1 MSAESLSTD
10 ELLDAANAWLE
21 QDPDAV
27 THTELEA
34 LITDAGNA
42 DDTAIA
48 GLHHRFDSRLAF
60 GTAGLRGELGA
71 GPNRMNRVLVTQ
83 AAAGLAA
90 YLLAHEP
97 SPSIVIGYDGRVN
110 SEVFARDTA
119 MIMAGAG
126 VRATLLPR
134 LLPTPV
140 LAFAVRHLDV
150 SAGVMVTASHNPAND
165 NGYKVYLGGD
175 NHGSQI
181 VSPADAEIAHAIDLV
196 AKSSIV
202 DLPRSTDFVTTDDGV
217 VDEYI
222 ARTAALATSTTDL
235 VYTYTAMHGV
245 GWETSQAVY
254 SKAGFPDPV
263 LIEEQAHP
271 DAAFPTVAFPNP
283 EEPGAMDLSFAKAS
297 EVEADV
303 AIAHDPDADRL
314 AVAVAGR
321 DGQWRRLSGNEV
333 GILLG
338 WRAAERAN
346 GVGVLA
352 ASIVS
357 SPALRTIAA
366 EYGMEYQDTLTG
378 FKWISRIDGLTFGY
392 EEALGYLVD
401 PDKVRDKDGI
411 SASVDFLSLA
421 AELKADGKTVLDRLD
436 EFTARFGAF
445 ASRQVSMRFDKI
457 SEIGETMTRLRTAAP
472 TEVGGYP
479 VAIFT
484 DFENGV
490 AGFALNN
497 ILRMDFE
504 DGARIIV
511 RPSGTEPKLKFYV
524 DASSTSGDGAE
535 RQAAAEAVA
544 TQLEAGMRE
553 LLV

>member
-1 MSAESLSTD
+1 MSAAPLGTD
-10 ELLDAANAWLE
+10 ELIAAANAWLE

-34 LITDAGNA
+34 LITDATQGDEA
-42 DDTAIA
+42 AIA
-48 GLHHRFDSRLAF
+48 GLHDRFDARLAF

-90 YLLAHEP
+90 YLLTHEL

-119 MIMAGAG
+119 TIMAGAG
-126 VRATLLPR
+126 VRAILLPR

-140 LAFAVRHLDV
+140 LAFAVRHLNV
-150 SAGVMVTASHNPAND
+150 SAGVMVTASHNPAID

-181 VSPADAEIAHAIDLV
+181 VSPADADIAHAIDVV
-196 AKSSIV
+196 AKGSIA

-222 ARTAALATSTTDL
+222 ARTAALAGPVKDIT
-235 VYTYTAMHGV
+235 YTYTAMHGV
-245 GWETSQAVY
+245 GWETTQAVY
-254 SKAGFPDPV
+254 AKAGLPAPALV
-263 LIEEQAHP
+263 EEQAQP

-283 EEPGAMDLSFAKAS
+283 EEPGAMDLSFAKAR
-297 EVEADV
+297 EAGADL

-314 AVAVAGR
+314 AVAVPGR
-321 DGQWRRLSGNEV
+321 DGEWRRLSGNEV
-333 GILLG
+333 GMLLG
-338 WRAAERAN
+338 WRAAERSN
-346 GVGVLA
+346 GTGKLA

-357 SPALRTIAA
+357 SPALRAIAA
-366 EYGMEYQDTLTG
+366 DYGLDYSDTLTG
-378 FKWISRIDGLTFGY
+378 FKWISRIDGLIFGY

-411 SASVDFLSLA
+411 SASVDFLSMA
-421 AELKADGKTVLDRLD
+421 AELKAEGSTILDRLD
-436 EFTARFGAF
+436 AFTARFGAF
-445 ASRQVSMRFDKI
+445 ASRQVSLRFAQI
-457 SEIGETMTRLRTAAP
+457 SEIGDTMTRLRAAAP
-472 TEVGGYP
+472 TSVGGLA
-479 VAIFT
+479 VESFD

-490 AGFALNN
+490 DGFAPSN
-497 ILRMDFE
+497 IIRLQIE
-504 DGARIIV
+504 GGARVIV

-524 DASSTSGDGAE
+524 DASSTAGDGAE

-544 TQLEAGMRE
+544 SQLEAGMRE
-553 LLV
+553 LLS

>member
-1 MSAESLSTD
+1 
-10 ELLDAANAWLE
+10 
-21 QDPDAV
+21 
-27 THTELEA
+27 
-34 LITDAGNA
+34 
-42 DDTAIA
+42 
-48 GLHHRFDSRLAF
+48 
-60 GTAGLRGELGA
+60 
-71 GPNRMNRVLVTQ
+71 
-83 AAAGLAA
+83 
-90 YLLAHEP
+90 
-97 SPSIVIGYDGRVN
+97 VIGYDGRVN